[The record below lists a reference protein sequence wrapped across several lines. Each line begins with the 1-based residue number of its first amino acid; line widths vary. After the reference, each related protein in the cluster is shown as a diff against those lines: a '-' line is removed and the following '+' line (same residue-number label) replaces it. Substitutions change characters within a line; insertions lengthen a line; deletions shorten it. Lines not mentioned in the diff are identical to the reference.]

1 MKLYLERCAA
11 ILNLVNKVEIFP
23 KAITLKNKGIGF
35 AITLPCFK
43 YATDKIE
50 EFIALCEKNKISN
63 ADLQELPA
71 YPSNNDNDEILQA
84 PPCLQKLYHEGV
96 PVGGRDNALFCFGVY
111 AKMRF
116 GEEELKN
123 KLHYYNEKVLL
134 KPFAGKELK
143 NLEKIEK
150 SLRKEEYF
158 YLCDVEPMCS
168 RCNSSICRRMQYGLG
183 NDLITNKKDFIVFD
197 KIIKQDYPDDPLYF
211 VTVNGEELRPLNISE
226 LSSMRTFSEACAVK
240 LNFYPSWSKSKIF
253 RDLLNKALEKTEIMP
268 VSEDATE
275 YGQFKQLFER
285 FFQEHPSGNSLGDV
299 VKGYLFY
306 DDGWVYFEFRELKQ
320 FLYLKRFDLD
330 DKQIN
335 NYLRKYTN
343 SETGETTIVRKVD
356 GQNVRL
362 RRIKR
367 EPPASTGIKE
377 EYLEQF

>member
-1 MKLYLERCAA
+1 
-11 ILNLVNKVEIFP
+11 
-23 KAITLKNKGIGF
+23 
-35 AITLPCFK
+35 
-43 YATDKIE
+43 
-50 EFIALCEKNKISN
+50 
-63 ADLQELPA
+63 
-71 YPSNNDNDEILQA
+71 
-84 PPCLQKLYHEGV
+84 
-96 PVGGRDNALFCFGVY
+96 
-111 AKMRF
+111 
-116 GEEELKN
+116 
-123 KLHYYNEKVLL
+123 
-134 KPFAGKELK
+134 
-143 NLEKIEK
+143 
-150 SLRKEEYF
+150 
-158 YLCDVEPMCS
+158 
-168 RCNSSICRRMQYGLG
+168 
-183 NDLITNKKDFIVFD
+183 
-197 KIIKQDYPDDPLYF
+197 
-211 VTVNGEELRPLNISE
+211 
-226 LSSMRTFSEACAVK
+226 
-240 LNFYPSWSKSKIF
+240 
-253 RDLLNKALEKTEIMP
+253 MP

-377 EYLEQF
+377 KYLEQF